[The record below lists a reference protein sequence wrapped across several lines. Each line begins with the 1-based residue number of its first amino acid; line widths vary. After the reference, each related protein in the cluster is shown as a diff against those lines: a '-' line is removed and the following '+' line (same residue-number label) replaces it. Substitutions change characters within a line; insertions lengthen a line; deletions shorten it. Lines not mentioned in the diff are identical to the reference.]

1 MKINYIVPKTVTV
14 TKFGKQT
21 LTSKLKKSNDCNQE
35 KLKVSK
41 CLNENTL
48 VCI

>member
-1 MKINYIVPKTVTV
+1 MKIDYIVPKTVAT

-21 LTSKLKKSNDCNQE
+21 LTTKLKKSNDSHEE

-41 CLNENTL
+41 CQKERS
-48 VCI
+48 